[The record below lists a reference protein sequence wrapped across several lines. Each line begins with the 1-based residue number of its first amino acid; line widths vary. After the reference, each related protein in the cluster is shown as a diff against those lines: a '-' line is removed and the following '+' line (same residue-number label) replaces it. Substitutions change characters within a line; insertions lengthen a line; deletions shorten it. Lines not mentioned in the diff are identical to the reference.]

1 MFIPSICEFFPSHII
16 VDLRL
21 TSLMASVLI
30 NKYGGHGIL
39 GGIIGVLARC
49 LESKHRTLQ
58 KVFPCFTICCDISP
72 LDVAALHIFNA
83 KPMQSFQSSGS

>member
-1 MFIPSICEFFPSHII
+1 
-16 VDLRL
+16 
-21 TSLMASVLI
+21 MASVLI

-58 KVFPCFTICCDISP
+58 KVFPCFAISCDISP

-83 KPMQSFQSSGS
+83 KPMQSFNLQDLERIQLFSLMAAR